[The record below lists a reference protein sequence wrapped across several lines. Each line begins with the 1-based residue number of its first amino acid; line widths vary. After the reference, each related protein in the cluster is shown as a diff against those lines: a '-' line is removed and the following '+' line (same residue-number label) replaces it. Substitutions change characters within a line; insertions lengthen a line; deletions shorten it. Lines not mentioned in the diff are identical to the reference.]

1 MAAAVT
7 PRVLRAVASGAPVA
21 ATFGDSLFDAVGPPT
36 NVRSE
41 TLAERRP
48 VRLREEWRGEDAV
61 VVVGPEAMGGDGWSL
76 ALGRAVDSHSV
87 LSVECPA
94 VGLGRAG
101 WYRTQPR
108 RMPHMR
114 LGVVAAVLDSQD
126 RVLLTRRAAHMRSF
140 PASWVLPGGGLDPG
154 EELLEGMMREAS
166 PHPHHP
172 SLRCAPH
179 RDACRWWRRRGSR

>member
-1 MAAAVT
+1 M
-7 PRVLRAVASGAPVA
+7 
-21 ATFGDSLFDAVGPPT
+21 DSP
-36 NVRSE
+36 
-41 TLAERRP
+41 
-48 VRLREEWRGEDAV
+48 
-61 VVVGPEAMGGDGWSL
+61 
-76 ALGRAVDSHSV
+76 SV

-101 WYRTQPR
+101 WYRGNPR

-154 EELLEGMMREAS
+154 EDLVDGIMREAS
-166 PHPHHP
+166 TRP
-172 SLRCAPH
+172 STTTGRSHEGQLNDLGELA
-179 RDACRWWRRRGSR
+179 RRYM